1 MLLLKKL
8 PIFIILLIATAVM
21 MFVPSIFG
29 LISNDF
35 GAARSF
41 FYYGLLILLISIFLA
56 FASLNRG
63 RSSPMRSQLLI
74 VIVSFPFLPIL
85 FMLPLTKLLPNLT
98 ISTLYFEMVSAFTT
112 TGLTELFA
120 VKGVSKTVLF
130 WQVLVG
136 WFGGL
141 FIWTLYLSIFL
152 PLGLNNIALNDNER
166 LKFGVR
172 SMDLN
177 EQHHSEIFISSLVAI
192 FIPYFIL
199 TIILWVVL
207 KLLGAS
213 TFDSMSHAMSTMA
226 TSGISPNGT
235 LNSEAN
241 QFSFIFISLFLLFA
255 VSSNSYKF
263 FSLRDM
269 KTVITNNTEFHTGIM
284 LILISSLFLFFMN
297 LNNSID
303 FYESL
308 KFLLQSIFITISF
321 LTTTGWFIESAM
333 DLSNDTVIIVLII
346 LTVIGGGI
354 GSTAGGLKLIRFF
367 ILKNHL
373 FSETTKMVYPSQVRI
388 LTSRMSFNSSVIL
401 KVWVFTM
408 ILLIAIALIC
418 SLLTFSGIS
427 LRDAIVLSISV
438 LCNNGP
444 LYSTII
450 QPLDLSTNIN
460 SFAKFILILGM
471 ILGRIEILVIFAL
484 INPEFWRK

>member
-1 MLLLKKL
+1 MLLFNRL

-29 LISNDF
+29 LISKDF

-63 RSSPMRSQLLI
+63 KSSPIRSQLLI

-85 FMLPLTKLLPNLT
+85 FMLPLTKLLPNLA

-136 WFGGL
+136 WFGGV

-152 PLGLNNIALNDNER
+152 PLGLNNIALRENER
-166 LKFGVR
+166 LKFGVK
-172 SMDLN
+172 SMDLK
-177 EQHHSEIFISSLVAI
+177 EQHHSEIFISSFVAI

-241 QFSFIFISLFLLFA
+241 QFSFIFIFFFLLFA

-263 FSLRDM
+263 FSLRDI
-269 KTVITNNTEFHTGIM
+269 KTVITNTEFHTGIM
-284 LILISSLFLFFMN
+284 LILISSLFLFFIN

-303 FYESL
+303 LYESL

-333 DLSNDTVIIVLII
+333 DLTNDTVIVVLII

-450 QPLDLSTNIN
+450 EPLDLSTNIN